1 MEQTELERVAEA
13 ILFAACEPVELERI
27 AMAAECDPDEAEQA
41 VRSLMDRLSYERRGI
56 RILRLEHAYQMCSS
70 GEMSSYVTRALETRK
85 PPRLSSA
92 QLETLTVI
100 AYYQPAT
107 RAYIEQIR
115 GVDSA
120 YSVGALLNKHL
131 IEECGRLNV
140 PGRPI
145 LYRTTP
151 DFLRTFGLE
160 SLDELPEIEKMQFG
174 KQELPQQ
181 NVSELLGA
189 SMAKVREM
197 VDANTVVGT
206 PISTGDGTTLIPIS
220 KISFAMASGGSDLK
234 PKAAASALPFG
245 GGAGCG
251 VKIVPVAFLVL
262 QGERVRMLPITEP
275 ATSTAD
281 RLIEQIPELV
291 DRINEMI
298 SQYRAEKKVD
308 VDLA

>member
-13 ILFAACEPVELERI
+13 ILFAAGEPVELERI
-27 AMAAECDPDEAEQA
+27 ALAAECDPDEAEQA

-56 RILRLEHAYQMCSS
+56 RILRPEHAYQMCSS

-120 YSVGALLNKHL
+120 YSLGALLNKHL

-181 NVSELLGA
+181 LFPVLRIFLLLSCIFTQKFTVHFQKNRDFFLKCEL
-189 SMAKVREM
+189 
-197 VDANTVVGT
+197 
-206 PISTGDGTTLIPIS
+206 
-220 KISFAMASGGSDLK
+220 F
-234 PKAAASALPFG
+234 LPY
-245 GGAGCG
+245 
-251 VKIVPVAFLVL
+251 L
-262 QGERVRMLPITEP
+262 QKMW
-275 ATSTAD
+275 
-281 RLIEQIPELV
+281 
-291 DRINEMI
+291 
-298 SQYRAEKKVD
+298 
-308 VDLA
+308 